1 MPTYYK
7 YQIRLKSGRDN
18 VWNMLWSFCVESES
32 GKMIGKN
39 VFIFDD
45 LEVFGPLN
53 G

>member
-1 MPTYYK
+1 MTV
-7 YQIRLKSGRDN
+7 N
-18 VWNMLWSFCVESES
+18 VRMRERERERERECLCLESES